1 MLEHLCGI
9 YNYVDDNTVGVCT
22 INIHILCSS
31 LERISDVMFEWL
43 KADYK
48 PDLSIH
54 PSDVMFTWFTDNFVQ
69 TNPRKYQVTT
79 FGLGSTLLRVTDKE
93 ITESQTIVKA
103 PWITYIFVAKILSS
117 VSVIQLL
124 WRS

>member
-1 MLEHLCGI
+1 
-9 YNYVDDNTVGVCT
+9 
-22 INIHILCSS
+22 
-31 LERISDVMFEWL
+31 MF
-43 KADYK
+43 
-48 PDLSIH
+48 
-54 PSDVMFTWFTDNFVQ
+54 NFMQ

-103 PWITYIFVAKILSS
+103 PWITYSFVAKILSS
-117 VSVIQLL
+117 VSVIQML